1 MPTII
6 EGLKTR
12 VQYQSVASSG
22 KKWITPGFILQM
34 ASNSDKLIP
43 NEETAP
49 IRIGYTV
56 SKKVGCAVVRNK
68 IKRRLRAAA
77 NNVLATK
84 KFAGNDYVF
93 IGRKEAQYRKFNS
106 LVSDI
111 NWAIKRLNKS
121 EEI

>member
-1 MPTII
+1 MKEIKFYFSFRKESYDLVINLT
-6 EGLKTR
+6 EGDRGAIVSWFSK
-12 VQYQSVASSG
+12 
-22 KKWITPGFILQM
+22 
-34 ASNSDKLIP
+34 
-43 NEETAP
+43 AP